1 MKTMPRPR
9 VFDEHRLKED
19 CLTSTCTLKELAT
32 RHNASYSLV
41 SKYASSQN
49 WTKQREEHRKAN
61 TRDSVKMMEQTSSPQ
76 QHIDRSV
83 NTSDQIHQLIREA
96 TAAIK
101 AGDIR
106 SLKTLVD
113 SWSSWDNQMRKPH
126 KLDEQSSDPVVNIAV
141 LSSRV

>member
-1 MKTMPRPR
+1 MPRPR
-9 VFDEHRLKED
+9 VFDEDKLKED
-19 CLTSTCTLKELAT
+19 FLTSTCTLKELAT

-41 SKYASSQN
+41 SKHASSQN
-49 WTKQREEHRKAN
+49 WTKQREEHRKA
-61 TRDSVKMMEQTSSPQ
+61 TARDSVEMMEPACSPQ

-83 NTSDQIHQLIREA
+83 GTGDQIHQLIREA

-113 SWSSWDNQMRKPH
+113 AWSSWDSQMRKAH
-126 KLDEQSSDPVVNIAV
+126 KLDEQSGDPVVNIAV
-141 LSSRV
+141 LSSLA